1 MTEGAAIEIIRY
13 QMCELGV
20 IDYIVRYR
28 HLRLKESEK
37 RIIKAENHLFVL
49 IDPQANIKVESKAGI
64 YDMRDQTINE
74 QQHLHRGII
83 SVTNQSLV
91 QNDARFIQAIPR
103 QKKKQKS

>member
-1 MTEGAAIEIIRY
+1 MTEGVAIEILRY

-20 IDYIVRYR
+20 DDYIIRYR
-28 HLRLKESEK
+28 HLRMKANET
-37 RIIKAENHLFVL
+37 RIIKGENSLFVF

-64 YDMRDQTINE
+64 YDMREAFINE

-83 SVTNQSLV
+83 TVTNQSVV

-103 QKKKQKS
+103 QKRK